1 MREAGFRS
9 PAHVAAVSMGK
20 KKRRRLPSRGSGTG
34 LLELV
39 THRSLCPLEQ
49 CSDATFQ
56 EDRKSL
62 EFNTIIPSDRLVL
75 SLGHPEPAAISGQ
88 EPKLSKPLS
97 QTLSP
102 LRKWEGKRERK
113 EVRKARR
120 QEGRLFAVDPGLD
133 GPGASG
139 DNQGEASSGRGCRAG
154 FLLP

>member
-1 MREAGFRS
+1 MREAGCRS

-20 KKRRRLPSRGSGTG
+20 KEEAAIRGSSTG

-39 THRSLCPLEQ
+39 SHHSLCPLEQ

-56 EDRKSL
+56 EDRKSQ
-62 EFNTIIPSDRLVL
+62 EFNTIIPSDQLVL

-102 LRKWEGKRERK
+102 LRKWEGNRERK
-113 EVRKARR
+113 EGRKAVAEWQCCARVPVTTTEITFLSPVPFAS
-120 QEGRLFAVDPGLD
+120 QGRAKRV
-133 GPGASG
+133 
-139 DNQGEASSGRGCRAG
+139 QKKV
-154 FLLP
+154 

>member
-1 MREAGFRS
+1 MREAGCRS

-20 KKRRRLPSRGSGTG
+20 KEEAAIRGSSTG

-39 THRSLCPLEQ
+39 SHHSLCPLEQ

-56 EDRKSL
+56 EDRKSQ
-62 EFNTIIPSDRLVL
+62 EFNTIIPSDQLVL

-102 LRKWEGKRERK
+102 LRKWEGNRERK
-113 EVRKARR
+113 EGRKAGR
-120 QEGRLFAVDPGLD
+120 QTLCCGPWAGWTRGL
-133 GPGASG
+133 
-139 DNQGEASSGRGCRAG
+139 RGQPR
-154 FLLP
+154 